1 MNRREFLRMGGAFG
15 ARVVLGS
22 SLFALGCDLTFYGPL
37 EPPDENGI
45 RLPKGFRSR
54 VLARQGTRV
63 ADTAYL
69 WPPAPDGGAVFCDG
83 PGWIYVANSESFPGG
98 ASALRFDPSG
108 RVVDAYSICGATR
121 LNCAGGAT
129 PWGTW
134 LSCEEV
140 ADGRVFEC
148 DPQGVSAAAARPA
161 LGLFQHEAVAV
172 DPVHRRLY
180 LTEDRPDGRLYRFT
194 PNRWEQLDAG
204 VLEVALVD
212 AAGFVTWQSVTNPTP
227 ALGQTPT
234 RLQVP
239 ASRAFNGGEGI
250 VWSAGR
256 IFFVTKGDNRI
267 YELDLATSMLR
278 VLYAAATDALAQL
291 RGVDN
296 ITVSPRGDLVVAE
309 DGGNME
315 LVFVTSEGVG
325 LAFLRVEGQP
335 FSELTGPAF
344 DPSGQRLYFNSQRGP
359 DGRGL
364 TYEVR
369 GPFRSLRRHALERQ
383 PAQPAA
389 R

>member
-1 MNRREFLRMGGAFG
+1 MGGALG

-22 SLFALGCDLTFYGPL
+22 SLFALACDLTLYGPL

-54 VLARQGTRV
+54 VLARQGDPV
-63 ADTAYL
+63 ADSGYV
-69 WPPAPDGGAVFCDG
+69 WPPAPDGGAVFRDG
-83 PGWIYVANSESFPGG
+83 DGWIYVANSEAFPGG
-98 ASALRFDPSG
+98 ASALRIDPSG
-108 RVVDAYSICGATR
+108 GVVDAYSVCAATR

-140 ADGRVFEC
+140 PDGRVYEC
-148 DPQGVSAAAARPA
+148 DPQGAAPAVARPL
-161 LGLFQHEAVAV
+161 LGLFQHEAVAT
-172 DPVHRRLY
+172 DPVGRQLY

-194 PNRWEQLDAG
+194 PNQWERLDAG

-212 AAGFVTWQSVTNPTP
+212 GAGFVTWQSVRNPTP
-227 ALGQTPT
+227 APGQTPT

-239 ASRAFNGGEGI
+239 ASSAFNGGEGI
-250 VWSAGR
+250 VWHAGR
-256 IFFVTKGDNRI
+256 IYFVTKGDDRV

-278 VLYAAATDALAQL
+278 VFYAAATDRIAQL

-296 ITVSPRGDLVVAE
+296 IAVSPRGDLVVAE
-309 DGGNME
+309 DRGNME
-315 LVFVTSEGVG
+315 LVFVTREGVG

-335 FSELTGPAF
+335 LSELTGPAF
-344 DPSGQRLYFNSQRGP
+344 DPSGQRLYFSSQRGP

-369 GPFRSLRRHALERQ
+369 GPFQSLRRHALRNE
-383 PAQPAA
+383 PAA
-389 R
+389 